1 MLQRIWKFLKS
12 LIFETKQPEGLMP
25 IPQDKDGKYMEAI
38 NDFIYREFYFTMYD
52 FIYKQLD
59 DDILDLYENYY
70 AVFLLQFT
78 RVPEDIQIK
87 ERIDKM
93 ISMFYQRVTIN
104 VLTKMSPLLKQA
116 FYREFSPISLKNDMP
131 ESGLVDYITRYIEI
145 KIQSLLTELVIWRE
159 RKQAELNIEV
169 ESDYWG
175 LDNAVDYN
183 SRDMKLFRRYSN
195 TEIFLP
201 RLYKLIDSGKN
212 ESLFSYLDTI
222 NLPKPSN

>member
-175 LDNAVDYN
+175 LDNTVDYN

>member
-175 LDNAVDYN
+175 LDNSIDYN

>member
-12 LIFETKQPEGLMP
+12 LIFETKQPEGLIP

-175 LDNAVDYN
+175 LDNTVDYN

>member
-116 FYREFSPISLKNDMP
+116 FYREFSPISLKNNMP

-175 LDNAVDYN
+175 LDNTVDYN